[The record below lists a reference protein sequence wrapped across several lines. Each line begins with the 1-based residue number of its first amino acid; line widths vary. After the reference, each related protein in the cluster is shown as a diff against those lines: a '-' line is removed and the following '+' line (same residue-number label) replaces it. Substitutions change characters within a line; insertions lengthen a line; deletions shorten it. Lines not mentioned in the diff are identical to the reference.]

1 MLAGKTGLIVGATLI
16 ASFLLENTAR
26 AATGRLAAPP
36 PAGAAV
42 AAPASIG
49 PVSNL
54 PIIDVRLSDSD
65 PEKNDLDYLN
75 ASKDNSVGATVNLVD
90 GPSGSNAIVDAPA
103 TIKGRGNYTWTLEK
117 KPYQIK
123 FKAAVGPLG
132 MESTRT
138 WVLLANQTDPSLMR
152 NKLAYDLARG
162 IDLAYSPESR
172 FVDVRITDAEGGR
185 VLGNYLLTEKVEV
198 GSSGVNLTHPQA
210 VLLEL
215 DQNYGTAEPFH
226 FQTATSKRVFVF
238 KDAPGGVEDALT
250 ADQAAGWAD
259 AKSYLNTFEAA
270 LYAPTPNWPKISS
283 MIDVDSFV
291 KYYFVHQVAQN
302 YDFNRSSMFFYRNGP
317 GDKLHAGPVWD
328 FDLSL
333 GNFAAQVWGGEPR
346 SDYIKTTTYLRS
358 KTNNWFE
365 QLMRNPQFVARAN
378 AVYTTTVRPKVNAMR
393 AQIDTLRTELASSA
407 DINFEIWAGS
417 RGYGPTSFNS
427 GVAALKSWTTS
438 RVDYLARAYGSSLPT
453 FRFAAHVASVG
464 WQPAVSG
471 GMIAGTTGESRRVEA
486 LRFQVVNSALTGGVQ
501 GNAHV
506 QRIGWTGYGADGAVV
521 GTTGR
526 ALRLEAVQ
534 LRLTGRLATAFDLEY
549 RVHVQSVGWM
559 PWVRNG
565 ATAGTTGRTLRLEAI
580 QIRVLDRTP

>member
-1 MLAGKTGLIVGATLI
+1 MLTGKPGLIVGAAFT
-16 ASFLLENTAR
+16 ASLLLGSTAH
-26 AATGRLAAPP
+26 AGTVRLAAPP
-36 PAGAAV
+36 PAGAV
-42 AAPASIG
+42 MAAPAPIE

-54 PIIDVRLSDSD
+54 PIIDVRLSDSG
-65 PEKNDLDYLN
+65 PTKNDLDYLH
-75 ASKDNSVGATVNLVD
+75 ASKDNSVAATVNLVD
-90 GPSGSNAIVDAPA
+90 ASSGSNAIVDAPA

-123 FKAAVGPLG
+123 FTTAVGPLG

-138 WVLLANQTDPSLMR
+138 WVLLANHTDPSLMR

-162 IDLAYSPESR
+162 INLAYSPESR
-172 FVDVRITDAEGGR
+172 FVDVRITDAEGAR

-198 GSSGVNLTHPQA
+198 GATGVNLTHPQA

-215 DQNYGTAEPFH
+215 DQNYGTAEPFY

-283 MIDVDSFV
+283 MIDVDSFI
-291 KYYFVHQVAQN
+291 KYYFVHEVAQN

-333 GNFAAQVWGGEPR
+333 GNFAAQAWGGEPK
-346 SDYIKTTTYLRS
+346 SDYVKTTTYLRS
-358 KTNNWFE
+358 RTHNWFE

-378 AVYTTTVRPKVNAMR
+378 ALYTTTVRPKVNALR
-393 AQIDTLRTELASSA
+393 AQVDTLRTQLASSA
-407 DINFEIWAGS
+407 DLNFEIWAGS
-417 RGYGPTSFNS
+417 RGYGPTTFNN
-427 GVAALKSWTTS
+427 GAATLKSWTTG
-438 RVDYLARAYGSSLPT
+438 RVDHLARAYGSTLPT
-453 FRFAAHVASVG
+453 FRFAAHVASIG

-471 GMIAGTTGESRRVEA
+471 GMIAGTTGERRRAEA
-486 LRFQVVNSALTGGVQ
+486 LRFQVVNTALSGGVQ

-506 QRIGWTGYGADGAVV
+506 QRTGWTGYGVTGAAV

-534 LRLTGRLATAFDLEY
+534 LRLTGQLATNFDLEY

-565 ATAGTTGRTLRLEAI
+565 ATAGTTGRALRLEAI
-580 QIRVLDRTP
+580 QIRVLDKTP